1 MKKAAIWFFIG
12 AATLTGNLALA
23 QEAKSTTP
31 KIGYTNVNF
40 ILSESPETK
49 SITSQLESA
58 QKQYMKTIEDKS
70 KELEEKTAAY
80 QKAQS
85 TMLESI
91 RADKENE
98 LRNLYNSI
106 KTLEQNATED
116 LKKRENEL
124 VKPELDKIYKAI
136 EDVAKDKGF
145 THIFNSDQVLL
156 YAVEDSDVTDL
167 VVEKLNYKK
176 GGASKTTNPGLSPKS
191 ASPTPAGPTPAGPR
205 TIGGQKKPK

>member
-12 AATLTGNLALA
+12 ATTLAGNLALA
-23 QEAKSTTP
+23 QEVKSTTP
-31 KIGYTNVNF
+31 KIGYTNVNY

-49 SITSQLESA
+49 AITSQLEAA

-106 KTLEQNATED
+106 KTLEQNASED

-136 EDVAKDKGF
+136 EVVAKEKGF

-156 YAVEDSDVTDL
+156 YAIEDSDVTEL
-167 VVEKLNYKK
+167 VIEKLNYKK
-176 GGASKTTNPGLSPKS
+176 GGSAKPAESAPAPKP
-191 ASPTPAGPTPAGPR
+191 ATPTPAGPK

>member
-1 MKKAAIWFFIG
+1 MKKAAIWILAG
-12 AATLTGNLALA
+12 AAILATSTTKA
-23 QEAKSTTP
+23 QDAAPATP
-31 KIGYTNVNF
+31 KIGYTNVNY

-49 SITSQLESA
+49 VISSQLEAA

-80 QKAQS
+80 QKAQA

-91 RADKENE
+91 KADKENE

-136 EDVAKDKGF
+136 EDVAKEKGF

-156 YAVEDSDVTDL
+156 YAVENSDVTDL
-167 VVEKLNYKK
+167 VLAKLNYKK
-176 GGASKTTNPGLSPKS
+176 GANAKPAEPAPAQAPKP
-191 ASPTPAGPTPAGPR
+191 ASPTPAGPK
-205 TIGGQKKPK
+205 TIGGPKKLK

>member
-1 MKKAAIWFFIG
+1 MKKAAIWLFIG
-12 AATLTGNLALA
+12 ATTLAGNLALA
-23 QEAKSTTP
+23 QEEKSTTP
-31 KIGYTNVNF
+31 KIGYTNVNY

-49 SITSQLESA
+49 AITSQLEAA

-70 KELEEKTAAY
+70 KELEEKTATY

-91 RADKENE
+91 RADKESE

-136 EDVAKDKGF
+136 EEIAKEKGYS
-145 THIFNSDQVLL
+145 HIFNSDQVLL
-156 YAVEDSDVTDL
+156 YATEDSDVTNM
-167 VVEKLNYKK
+167 VIEKLNFKK
-176 GGASKTTNPGLSPKS
+176 GAPKS
-191 ASPTPAGPTPAGPR
+191 VETPGAPKPAMPAPAGPKQ
-205 TIGGQKKPK
+205 IGGQKKPK

>member
-1 MKKAAIWFFIG
+1 MKKAAIWFIVG
-12 AATLTGNLALA
+12 ATSLVSSFTFA
-23 QEAKSTTP
+23 QEVKSTIP
-31 KIGYTNVNF
+31 QIGYTNVNY

-49 SITSQLESA
+49 AITSQLESA

-80 QKAQS
+80 QKAQA

-91 RADKENE
+91 KADKESE

-106 KTLEQNATED
+106 KTLEQNASED

-136 EDVAKDKGF
+136 EEVAKEKGF
-145 THIFNSDQVLL
+145 THVFNSDQVLL
-156 YAVEDSDVTDL
+156 YAVEDSDVTNL
-167 VVEKLNYKK
+167 VIEKLGYKK
-176 GGASKTTNPGLSPKS
+176 AGAAKPAETMPKTTPSTP
-191 ASPTPAGPTPAGPR
+191 APAGPK